1 MHVNVLLHACQFVTY
16 DGRMYQNTHIVRVCV
31 CVCVCVCVRVCQ
43 YIYMQIL
50 RIHMNVCMY
59 KQQRRRMSSTHGAL
73 RMRGAPPIRS
83 NEWEKLSQG
92 KHVIQARLV
101 VLTPPPRGFFL
112 P

>member
-16 DGRMYQNTHIVRVCV
+16 DGRMHQNTHIVRVCV
-31 CVCVCVCVRVCQ
+31 CVCVRVRQ
-43 YIYMQIL
+43 YIHMQ
-50 RIHMNVCMY
+50 IHMNIYMY

-73 RMRGAPPIRS
+73 RMRGAPPVRS
-83 NEWEKLSQG
+83 NEGEKLSQG
-92 KHVIQARLV
+92 QHVIQARLV